1 MKKLTALIA
10 TTAFLALP
18 SAAFAQLSTDVLT
31 DKVKDKAVDSVMDN
45 LTTDDA
51 ITAGKTLLKGGS
63 KTDAA
68 KAVVAGRAEDKVE
81 SMTGTKVD
89 LDDLSKDGLMDA
101 GKDVAMEKAK
111 GSANKYIDTS
121 SGETAS
127 SSTTMSKDG
136 LVDAAKG
143 IAVDKAKGSA
153 NKYIDTSSGETASSS
168 TTMSKDGLVDAAK
181 GLAVDKAKGSS
192 TQYIDKAK
200 GSATTY
206 SGDAPVIEKSVP
218 AVTTDVA
225 PAVNCPSGTKDAGDG
240 TCMVTGDWNF

>member
-18 SAAFAQLSTDVLT
+18 SAAFAQFSTDALT
-31 DKVKDKAVDSVMDN
+31 DKVKEKAVDSVMDN
-45 LTTDDA
+45 MTTDDA
-51 ITAGKTLLKGGS
+51 LTAGKTLLKGGS

-68 KAVVAGRAEDKVE
+68 KAIVAGRAEDKLE
-81 SMTGTKVD
+81 SMTGSKVD

-101 GKDVAMEKAK
+101 GKDAAMEKAK

-143 IAVDKAKGSA
+143 
-153 NKYIDTSSGETASSS
+153 
-168 TTMSKDGLVDAAK
+168 M
-181 GLAVDKAKGSS
+181 AVDKAKGSS
-192 TQYIDKAK
+192 TKYIDKAK
-200 GSATTY
+200 GSSTIY
-206 SGDAPVIEKSVP
+206 SGDAPVIEKSAP
-218 AVTTDVA
+218 AVTTEVA
-225 PAVNCPSGTKDAGDG
+225 PAVNCPSGTKDAGNG
-240 TCMVTGDWNF
+240 TCMITGDWNF